1 MFGHQKLI
9 PTLTKKKLGA
19 LTKLLGAIEMEY
31 TVYLRESKYRFV
43 KIGTV
48 AERRRKERGRN
59 FMDLLSYARARYS
72 LFGSPDKIV
81 LVPRDLKAHSFTQ

>member
-1 MFGHQKLI
+1 
-9 PTLTKKKLGA
+9 
-19 LTKLLGAIEMEY
+19 MEY

-48 AERRRKERGRN
+48 AERRREERGRN
-59 FMDLLSYARARYS
+59 FVDLLSYARKRYS

-81 LVPRDLKAHSFTQ
+81 LAPRNLRAHSFIQ

>member
-1 MFGHQKLI
+1 
-9 PTLTKKKLGA
+9 LTR
-19 LTKLLGAIEMEY
+19 LLGAEMEY

-59 FMDLLSYARARYS
+59 FVDLLNYARMRYS

-81 LVPRDLKAHSFTQ
+81 LVPRNLRAHSFIQ